1 MPQSAIN
8 WFEIPVTNIERAMQF
23 YNTILGIQL
32 ELIEVMGGKS
42 AFFPYE
48 TDGVGGSLTMG
59 DGYVPSQ
66 TGPVVYLNGGQNL
79 STVLDRVAAAG
90 GEVLLAKTSIGENG
104 YIAFFLD
111 PEGNKIG
118 LHSGG

>member
-8 WFEIPVTNIERAMQF
+8 WFEIPVTNMERAIRF
-23 YNTILGIQL
+23 YNSIFAIQL
-32 ELIEVMGGKS
+32 EQMEAMGGTT

-48 TDGVGGSLTMG
+48 TEGVGGSLTAG
-59 DGYVPSQ
+59 EGYVPSQ
-66 TGPVVYLNGGQNL
+66 TGAVIYLNGGQNL
-79 STVLDRVAAAG
+79 STVLERVAPAG
-90 GEVLLAKTSIGENG
+90 GQVLLSKTNIGGNG

-111 PEGNKIG
+111 TEGNKIG

>member
-8 WFEIPVTNIERAMQF
+8 WFEIPVTNIERAVQF
-23 YNTILGIQL
+23 YNAVLDIQL
-32 ELIEVMGGKS
+32 ELMGAMGATT

-90 GEVLLAKTSIGENG
+90 GEVLLPKTGIGENG

-111 PEGNKIG
+111 TEGNKIG

>member
-8 WFEIPVTNIERAMQF
+8 WFEIPVTNMERAVHF
-23 YNTILGIQL
+23 YNSIFAIQL
-32 ELIEVMGGKS
+32 EQMEVMGGTS

-48 TDGVGGSLTMG
+48 TGGVGGSLTKG

-66 TGPVVYLNGGQNL
+66 TGAVIYLNGGQNL

-90 GEVLLAKTSIGENG
+90 GEILLAKTHLGENG

-111 PEGNKIG
+111 TEGNKIG
-118 LHSGG
+118 LHSGR

>member
-8 WFEIPVTNIERAMQF
+8 WFEIPVTNMERAVRF
-23 YNTILGIQL
+23 YKSIFAIEL
-32 ELIEVMGGKS
+32 EQMEVMGGTS

-48 TDGVGGSLTMG
+48 VGGVGGSLTAG
-59 DGYVPSQ
+59 EGYVPSQ
-66 TGPVVYLNGGQNL
+66 SGAVIYLNGGQNL
-79 STVLDRVAAAG
+79 STVLDRVVPAG
-90 GEVLLAKTSIGENG
+90 GQVLLAKTNIGENG

-111 PEGNKIG
+111 TEGNKIG